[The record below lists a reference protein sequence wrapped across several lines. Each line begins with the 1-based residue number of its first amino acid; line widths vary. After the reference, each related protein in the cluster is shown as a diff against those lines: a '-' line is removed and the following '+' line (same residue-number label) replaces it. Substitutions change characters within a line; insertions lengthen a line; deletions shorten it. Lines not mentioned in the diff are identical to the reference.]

1 MTTVKSF
8 TEAIHRI
15 MKGGNVRASS
25 NIHEADIRA
34 ALNRAIA
41 QVLKMEM
48 VTLSIPSGSNIP
60 PFQSVATYEGVAVQ
74 EMNDHKSFAILPA
87 TPMSLPEQMGI
98 YQVSKTGCCDFIV
111 PIPPG
116 HMMMASNVS
125 HTALSALLGSEIT
138 AYEPSGNK
146 IVFNRPKREMGESVD
161 IKLIIMDIA
170 SLDEYSILPIPQDM
184 EYQVTQMVIQQLQQ
198 RPHDGTNDSNDTP

>member
-8 TEAIHRI
+8 IESIQRVMA
-15 MKGGNVRASS
+15 GGNVRSS
-25 NIHEADIRA
+25 FQVHEADIRA

-41 QVLKMEM
+41 QLLKMEM
-48 VTLSIPSGSNIP
+48 VTLSIPSGSHIP
-60 PFQSVATYEGVAVQ
+60 PFQSVATYENIAVQ
-74 EMNDHKSFAILPA
+74 EMNDHKSFALLPA

-98 YQVSKTGCCDFIV
+98 YQVSKSGCCDFIV

-116 HMMMASNVS
+116 HMMMASNVN

-146 IVFNRPKREMGESVD
+146 IVFNRSKADMGESVD
-161 IKLIIMDIA
+161 IKLVIMDIV
-170 SLDEYSILPIPQDM
+170 SLDEYSLLPIPQDM
-184 EYQVTQMVIQQLQQ
+184 EFQVTQMVLQQLQK
-198 RPHDGTNDSNDTP
+198 RPHDDSNDSNDTP